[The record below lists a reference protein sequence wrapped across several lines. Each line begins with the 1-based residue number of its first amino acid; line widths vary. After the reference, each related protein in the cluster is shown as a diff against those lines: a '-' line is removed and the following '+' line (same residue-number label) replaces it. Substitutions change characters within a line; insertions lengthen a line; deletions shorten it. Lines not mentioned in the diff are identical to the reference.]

1 MQRRTWLLGLI
12 GLLVTIATGTGLFY
26 QTQGSHIPYTSV
38 RGEYAVFEGTGIYRY
53 DPASVARE
61 GRVWDA
67 VNLFFGVPLL
77 ALAAV
82 LCRRNSLRGKL
93 LLGGL
98 LFYFF
103 YTYLMYAVMVA
114 FNPLFLVYVAIFA
127 LCTVAFFLNLRT
139 IDVPGLPDRITERFP
154 RRLFICYA
162 FGMSAAIMLIWLR
175 LTTSAMTAGHFPAE
189 IAGMNTLP
197 TQAMD
202 LGMVVPLMTSAG
214 ILLWRR
220 SPWGYLLAGVGV
232 SFALLMCIV
241 LPAWIAVPLIEN
253 EKIDA
258 VEAVPFLIGCVLGL
272 GIALLFFR
280 GVRDVPT
287 LADAKGE
294 AA

>member
-1 MQRRTWLLGLI
+1 MQRRTWLLALI

-26 QTQGSHIPYTSV
+26 QTQGSHIPYTTV

-162 FGMSAAIMLIWLR
+162 FGMSAAITLIWLR

-232 SFALLMCIV
+232 NFALLMCIV

-272 GIALLFFR
+272 GVALLFFR

-287 LADAKGE
+287 LADAKGD